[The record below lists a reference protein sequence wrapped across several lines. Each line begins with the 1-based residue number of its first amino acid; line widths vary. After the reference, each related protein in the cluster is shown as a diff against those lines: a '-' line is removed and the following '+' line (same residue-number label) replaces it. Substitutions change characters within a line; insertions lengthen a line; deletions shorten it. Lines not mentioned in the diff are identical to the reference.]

1 MQKLSLLPERT
12 LAARG
17 WEDDPRHTA
26 FPIQQLAR
34 SRVHAFQLAFANE
47 AAAPLGGSGKEV
59 LYERSFRG
67 LRILGRTEMA
77 LAGPVR
83 AVRNWYGADVELAPP
98 QVRYQLGEVVKEPVM
113 SLVVRAPWRLASA
126 VRNDLLCRDAQIGH
140 ITPFYRRVCIVGARA
155 TQAELLG
162 YPAWLEAL
170 TEGAGDVA
178 MWLSHYAPID
188 QDPGPAAA

>member
-1 MQKLSLLPERT
+1 MQKLSLLPDQTR
-12 LAARG
+12 LARAQA
-17 WEDDPRHTA
+17 DDPSHAA

-47 AAAPLGGSGKEV
+47 AAARLGDAGRDV
-59 LYERSFRG
+59 LYERSYRG
-67 LRILGRTEMA
+67 LRILGRTEMD
-77 LAGPVR
+77 LAGPAR
-83 AVRNWYGADVELAPP
+83 ALGNWYGSDVEMAPP
-98 QVRYQLGEVVKEPVM
+98 QVRYQLGEVVREPVM

-126 VRNDLLCRDAQIGH
+126 VRNDLLRRDARIDH
-140 ITPFYRRVCIVGARA
+140 ITPFHRRVCIVRAQA

-170 TEGAGDVA
+170 TGGAGNVN

-188 QDPGPAAA
+188 VDPGPAAA